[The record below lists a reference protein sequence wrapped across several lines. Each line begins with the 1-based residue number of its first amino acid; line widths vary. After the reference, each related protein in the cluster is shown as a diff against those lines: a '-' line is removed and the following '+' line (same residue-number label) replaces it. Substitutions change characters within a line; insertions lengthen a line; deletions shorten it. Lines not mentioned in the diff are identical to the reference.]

1 MGVVAADDDED
12 EVNGVTEKDED
23 SPLPELPD
31 TGLPFG
37 SSPGSMVGWDFR
49 ELHQH
54 VGSQQQF
61 QGENESQVEMP
72 IGGFVEKYLQT
83 AEPEEP
89 EQPEVFESVP
99 EVPQEPEVFES
110 VPEVPPEW
118 EIPMEEIPEIEVP
131 QIETPEVVEEV
142 EETGEM
148 SETEKKKLAQLEKK
162 RATSRAWHAKFVSAG
177 VERKSKKQKTDKEED
192 KTGVEKPAS
201 FSSLTKAKDWFV
213 KDWIARSDMPQS
225 VERRTRSIEAWMASR
240 LRADFLAGRS
250 GIQK

>member
-89 EQPEVFESVP
+89 EQPEGLRVCLRYHRNLRCLRVCLRYHLSGK
-99 EVPQEPEVFES
+99 S
-110 VPEVPPEW
+110 LW
-118 EIPMEEIPEIEVP
+118 
-131 QIETPEVVEEV
+131 
-142 EETGEM
+142 
-148 SETEKKKLAQLEKK
+148 KKFLRLRYHKLKLLRWWKRSRKRGRCLRLKRKSWRNLKK

-225 VERRTRSIEAWMASR
+225 VERRTRSIEAWMASQ

>member
-89 EQPEVFESVP
+89 E
-99 EVPQEPEVFES
+99 EPEVFES
-110 VPEVPPEW
+110 VPEVPPESPEIEV
-118 EIPMEEIPEIEVP
+118 EIPMEDIPETEVP
-131 QIETPEVVEEV
+131 QIEIPEVEEEV
-142 EETGEM
+142 EEPAEM
-148 SETEKKKLAQLEKK
+148 SETAKKKLTQLEKK
-162 RATSRAWHAKFVSAG
+162 RATSRAWHSKFVSAG
-177 VERKSKKQKTDKEED
+177 VERKGKKQKTDKEED

-225 VERRTRSIEAWMASR
+225 VERRTRSIEAWMASE